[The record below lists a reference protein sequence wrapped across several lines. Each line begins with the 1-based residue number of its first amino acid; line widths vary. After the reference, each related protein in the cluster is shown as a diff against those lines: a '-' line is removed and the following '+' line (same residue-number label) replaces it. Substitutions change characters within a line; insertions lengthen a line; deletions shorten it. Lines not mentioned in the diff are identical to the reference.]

1 MRIVRLVVVLAT
13 LVLATS
19 CGLLDE
25 VRTSTSTSTGQAP
38 VVSSST
44 STSTDQADDLG
55 VEPRRDGG
63 DRLTPLPP
71 PTAAASVAV
80 IDSLPT
86 QGRGPKTGY
95 RRDLFGDAWD
105 DEATGVLWSHNGC
118 RTRDDILARDLD
130 EVVKRDGCVVT
141 SGDYVD
147 PYTGDQLRFMKANAE
162 ESPVDHVVPI
172 SFAWQMGADRWSPD
186 RRLQFANDPLNLVL
200 TTKVANSAKGDSDPA
215 SWLPPRKSIRC
226 AYVLRFALVSL
237 KYSLPVTPAD
247 KQIMLT
253 QCSGST

>member
-71 PTAAASVAV
+71 QTTAASVAV
-80 IDSLPT
+80 IDTLPT

-118 RTRDDILARDLD
+118 RMMVIWMSRGSA
-130 EVVKRDGCVVT
+130 
-141 SGDYVD
+141 S
-147 PYTGDQLRFMKANAE
+147 ANAQVEMRFEVGARVCHVSDE
-162 ESPVDHVVPI
+162 EP
-172 SFAWQMGADRWSPD
+172 SFPD
-186 RRLQFANDPLNLVL
+186 ELGP
-200 TTKVANSAKGDSDPA
+200 
-215 SWLPPRKSIRC
+215 
-226 AYVLRFALVSL
+226 
-237 KYSLPVTPAD
+237 
-247 KQIMLT
+247 IML
-253 QCSGST
+253 GSAGPRVRPGARSSSTSRPGTVRRGPEGLS